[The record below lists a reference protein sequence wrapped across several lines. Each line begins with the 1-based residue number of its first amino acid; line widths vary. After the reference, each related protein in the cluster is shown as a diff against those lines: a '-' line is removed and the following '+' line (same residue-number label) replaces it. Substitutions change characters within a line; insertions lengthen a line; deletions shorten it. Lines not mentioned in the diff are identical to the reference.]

1 MERTNARHLEA
12 FPEPVSLI
20 VMDVSFISLT
30 AVLPALRRAAPDSE
44 LVVLFKPQFEVDR
57 RWVGQGGVVRDQSAV
72 EAALAGFRAWCGEH
86 GFAVTGEAAS
96 ELAGAA
102 GNREILLHLEASP

>member
-1 MERTNARHLEA
+1 
-12 FPEPVSLI
+12 
-20 VMDVSFISLT
+20 
-30 AVLPALRRAAPDSE
+30 
-44 LVVLFKPQFEVDR
+44 
-57 RWVGQGGVVRDQSAV
+57 V